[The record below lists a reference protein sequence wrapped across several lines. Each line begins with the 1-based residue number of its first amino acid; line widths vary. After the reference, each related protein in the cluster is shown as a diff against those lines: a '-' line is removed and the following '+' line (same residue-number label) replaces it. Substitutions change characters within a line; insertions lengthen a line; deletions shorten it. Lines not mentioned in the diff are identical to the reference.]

1 MELQSVRWRVTWSL
15 SHVVQSANQDLMCM
29 DLFSDLE
36 FAVSRFITK
45 GGNILDSAVRVSLC
59 LFLVT

>member
-1 MELQSVRWRVTWSL
+1 
-15 SHVVQSANQDLMCM
+15 M